1 MPKQNQENAENF
13 SDTGSSAS
21 AELSVRLLAALTQ
34 QEIAQLID
42 MNVQVIIVISTPPLE
57 KDIDSLKAAASK
69 LTNDRKSITVE
80 TDEEGD
86 RFSLITNF
94 TMRTTAQYKVVDDIA
109 SEFKFWTFD
118 LEGYQDMVISFP
130 D

>member
-1 MPKQNQENAENF
+1 
-13 SDTGSSAS
+13 
-21 AELSVRLLAALTQ
+21 
-34 QEIAQLID
+34 
-42 MNVQVIIVISTPPLE
+42 MNVQVIILVSTPPLE

-80 TDEEGD
+80 AYEEGD
-86 RFSLITNF
+86 HFSLITNF
-94 TMRTTAQYKVVDDIA
+94 TRRTTAQYKVVDDIA

-118 LEGYQDMVISFP
+118 LEGYQDMIISFP